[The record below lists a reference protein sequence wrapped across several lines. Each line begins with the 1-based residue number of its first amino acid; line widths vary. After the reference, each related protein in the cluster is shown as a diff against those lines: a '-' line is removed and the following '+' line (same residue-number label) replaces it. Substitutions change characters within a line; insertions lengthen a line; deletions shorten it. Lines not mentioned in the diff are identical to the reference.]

1 MRLGIIGLL
10 GSGKTTVFNALTGS
24 AASTGDFSGAERGPN
39 LAAVKV
45 PEPRLALLAKLHRP
59 QKVTQ
64 VTVEYVDMGGL
75 SGSADKKQ
83 PLGDAFLTAIRP
95 VDALVHVVRN
105 FPHFLH
111 GPADPLGDFARVET
125 ELIISDLIVV
135 EKRLERIATD
145 RKRGKKE
152 EPQELRLLEECRK
165 TLEAGRPLRSDPAI
179 ADAPPLRGY
188 TFLSAKPMLAL
199 VNLAEGGAGTGSPVR
214 STETWPPVLEI
225 VGKLEME
232 LSQLPPEE
240 AAEFMPELGVQGLA
254 RDRVILASHELLDL
268 ISFFTAN
275 EREVRAWN
283 VRRGTPAV
291 RAAGVVH
298 SDMER
303 GFIRAEVVAY
313 EELEAAGSYAA
324 AQKKGLVRLE
334 GKEYIVQDGDVI
346 FFRFHV

>member
-1 MRLGIIGLL
+1 MQLGIIGLP
-10 GSGKTTVFNALTGS
+10 GCGKTTVFNALTGS
-24 AASTGDFSGAERGPN
+24 AASTGDFSGADRGPN
-39 LAAVKV
+39 LAVVKL
-45 PEPRLALLAKLHRP
+45 PEPRLALLVKLHRP

-75 SGSADKKQ
+75 SGTADKEQ
-83 PLGDAFLTAIRP
+83 QLGDAFLTAIRP

-105 FPHFLH
+105 FPHPLH
-111 GPADPLGDFARVET
+111 GPADPLQDFDRVET

-152 EPQELRLLEECRK
+152 DSQELRLLEECRK
-165 TLEAGRPLRSDPAI
+165 TLEEGRPLRSEAAI
-179 ADAPPLRGY
+179 ADAPSLRGY
-188 TFLSAKPMLAL
+188 TFLSAKPVLVL
-199 VNLAEGGAGTGSPVR
+199 VNQAEGGAGTVPPVR
-214 STETWPPVLEI
+214 NAGAFPPVLEI

-232 LSQLPPEE
+232 LAQLPPEE
-240 AAEFMPELGVQGLA
+240 AAEFMTELGVQGLA
-254 RDRVILASHELLDL
+254 RDRVIVASHELLNL
-268 ISFFTAN
+268 LSFFTAN

-283 VRRGTPAV
+283 VRQGTPAV
-291 RAAGVVH
+291 KAAGVVH

-303 GFIRAEVVAY
+303 GFIRAEVVPFAD
-313 EELEAAGSYAA
+313 LDKAGSYAA

-334 GKEYIVQDGDVI
+334 GKEYLVQDGDVI